1 MIHPKKGSPSGR
13 NAYPVIEKMEELK
26 EEEKND
32 MAKKKTF
39 EEYTQEALYEIEK
52 TEAALKQAKLE
63 KEQYASIYCKAATG
77 CRLHNVYG
85 PNPRKRTLLWFLIEK
100 ENVSLYNCGQNI
112 RCFTYIDDVVE
123 GLIPYMEVV
132 FSGFAVDNLEQS
144 VNRGIYLVP
153 LSYTPVE
160 DGVKKVFAVRRE
172 DNSQKNAGAE
182 K

>member
-1 MIHPKKGSPSGR
+1 MNLQRLLISK
-13 NAYPVIEKMEELK
+13 YF
-26 EEEKND
+26 D
-32 MAKKKTF
+32 
-39 EEYTQEALYEIEK
+39 
-52 TEAALKQAKLE
+52 
-63 KEQYASIYCKAATG
+63 EQYASVYCKAATG

-123 GLIPYMEVV
+123 GLIYAVGCNRQLINICNVQPVTTMY
-132 FSGFAVDNLEQS
+132 FASLVKYYKPLEIELINEKREFDNLEQS